1 MSLGAAERFLV
12 KSDPILGKIIKEN
25 GHLDISTQ
33 GNYFVSLCES
43 IISQQIS
50 VKAAATIY
58 SRFQNKTMLRPEK
71 VLKLSDEEA
80 KLIGLSGQ
88 KRQYVR
94 DLARHFVEDS
104 AIFDHLDSLND
115 DEVVKELT
123 RIKGIG
129 VWTAQMFLM
138 CTLGRP
144 DVFAADDLG
153 VLNAIAKVYNMPKR
167 PTRGEALAI
176 AERWKPY
183 RTTACYHLWHHLDN
197 KPARLT

>member
-153 VLNAIAKVYNMPKR
+153 ILNAITKIYDLHERPKR
-167 PTRGEALAI
+167 IEALQF
-176 AERWKPY
+176 AERWVPY
-183 RTTACYHLWHHLDN
+183 RTSACYHLWHHLDN
-197 KPARLT
+197 KPASS